1 MDDSEPSNPGQIT
14 YDLRSGNSTLLF
26 ETVFPDQFSY
36 RVVGGRTP
44 VDGSYADFWVD
55 DYSEEHWGGV
65 QRRTSANYPV
75 FYPIEINWN
84 VIAPTYVGG
93 YGRYRLEV
101 ESETGQ
107 ATDYFL
113 NIYRP
118 TIDGLNNY
126 IPSYTK
132 FEDNEFFGVVFNVDG
147 KEYKAKF
154 PKNGDAPFVGDAP
167 PNIPIASP
175 AGPGSQSPESK
186 PVVSGASSVVGS
198 LVCLALLLL
207 Y

>member
-1 MDDSEPSNPGQIT
+1 
-14 YDLRSGNSTLLF
+14 
-26 ETVFPDQFSY
+26 
-36 RVVGGRTP
+36 
-44 VDGSYADFWVD
+44 
-55 DYSEEHWGGV
+55 
-65 QRRTSANYPV
+65 V

-118 TIDGLNNY
+118 TIDGVNNY

-132 FEDNEFFGVVFNVDG
+132 FEDDEFFGVVFNVDG
-147 KEYKAKF
+147 EEYKAKF

-175 AGPGSQSPESK
+175 AVLVLNLLIQNLSS
-186 PVVSGASSVVGS
+186 SGASSVVGS

-207 Y
+207 V